1 MPPTGSADM
10 FKNNALGRK
19 IYVPRNS
26 VEAYK
31 TAEYWSDYASDIV
44 GYDF

>member
-1 MPPTGSADM
+1 
-10 FKNNALGRK
+10 
-19 IYVPRNS
+19 VPAAS

-31 TAEYWSDYASDIV
+31 TAEGWSQYASDIV